1 MVFTIYM
8 RNALAF
14 EAFSETHQIAAKIKD
29 FYFYFSPIVCQKF
42 SRITQRTK

>member
-1 MVFTIYM
+1 MVLTTYM

-14 EAFSETHQIAAKIKD
+14 EVFSETHQIAAKIKD
-29 FYFYFSPIVCQKF
+29 CYFNFSPICQKF